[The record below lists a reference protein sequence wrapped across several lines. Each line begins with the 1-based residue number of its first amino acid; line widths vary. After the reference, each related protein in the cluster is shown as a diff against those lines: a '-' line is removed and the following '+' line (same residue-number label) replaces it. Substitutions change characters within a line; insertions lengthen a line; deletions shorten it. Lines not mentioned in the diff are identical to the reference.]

1 MGTPK
6 EGFPAA
12 GAYRLEGEAVLR
24 AAHLSRLAN
33 NSSPRLIRS
42 SWAGAPPPNL
52 IGYHPDSAAGSSY
65 LERVT
70 REAAVDAGL
79 WPGVA

>member
-12 GAYRLEGEAVLR
+12 GAHRLEGEAVLR
-24 AAHLSRLAN
+24 AAHLSSWPTTAHLG
-33 NSSPRLIRS
+33 SSGPPGRVL
-42 SWAGAPPPNL
+42 PPNL

-70 REAAVDAGL
+70 REAVVDARL